1 MLRFSTAAACLVAFV
16 LLTPAAQAQQNA
28 PQDSIF
34 VRQNYRKLDRLI
46 PMRDGVKLYTVI
58 YVPMD
63 AGEEKPVPVFAGA
76 HAIFGRALRRDNY
89 PTTGPGTSRALSQ
102 EKYIF
107 VYQDVRGRYKSE
119 GQFEEVTPNVPGNK
133 TKQTDESS
141 DTYDTI
147 EWLLKNVPNNNG
159 RAGITGISYPGFY
172 ATAALPDAHPAL
184 KAVSPQAPV
193 TDEFIGDDARH
204 NGAFFL
210 LDNFSFTNYFDSPR
224 TGPVEN
230 YKPSSRLSPRMPTSF
245 SSI

>member
-1 MLRFSTAAACLVAFV
+1 M
-16 LLTPAAQAQQNA
+16 
-28 PQDSIF
+28 
-34 VRQNYRKLDRLI
+34 
-46 PMRDGVKLYTVI
+46 KLYTVI
-58 YVPMD
+58 YVPTD
-63 AGEEKPVPVFAGA
+63 ATKKNRYPFLLERTPYSAAPYGET
-76 HAIFGRALRRDNY
+76 NY
-89 PTTGPGTSRALSQ
+89 PKTGPGTSRALSQ

-119 GQFEEVTPNVPGNK
+119 GQFEEVTPNIPGNK

-147 EWLLKNVPNNNG
+147 EWLLKNVPGNNG

-210 LDNFSFTNYFDSPR
+210 LDNFSFTNYFDAPR
-224 TGPVEN
+224 TGPVEE
-230 YKPSSRLSPRMPTSF
+230 YKSFFPFKAKDVYQFFLDLGPSKTPTHRSILITRLRSGMSTRSTIRMMPTGRLATSERL
-245 SSI
+245 